1 VISAWE
7 PKEHQGSRVAVN
19 DRGAA
24 KYYPED
30 DEYVIDRD
38 STVAHFEV
46 AEAALGGDAIAP

>member
-19 DRGAA
+19 DIGAA